1 MSAAEEAAARFRPN
15 SLRATSAALLEW
27 SGLTV
32 EDATVAADVLVAA
45 DLRGVASHGV
55 SNMLRVYVGWL
66 RNGHVNPRPQ
76 IRVLSETPSG
86 ANIDSDRGLGVTEAP
101 RAMHLA
107 IEKAAAT
114 GVGFV
119 TVGNGRHLGMGAYH
133 AMMALPHDM
142 IGLCLSATG
151 PVMVP
156 TFGREPRIGTNPIA
170 FAAPSGKHFPVVC
183 DFALTTVAGNKIT
196 TAQRFGLEIAAGLV
210 ADAEG
215 RPIMQPFVPE
225 ARPDV
230 TVPTGI
236 GLLPLGSTPAM
247 GSHKGYSLAV
257 MVEVLTGILS
267 GTGFGARAGRAI
279 MNHMVAAVDIAAF
292 VDLSRFKDLMDDFI
306 AALQATPPAAGAERV
321 LVPGQ
326 LEWEAEQDRLRH
338 GIPLH
343 PEVVAWFES
352 ACREAGLPCT
362 LEAMTP

>member
-1 MSAAEEAAARFRPN
+1 VTHGKEVTVRFHPD
-15 SLRATSAALLEW
+15 SLRATSATLLEW
-27 SGLTV
+27 GGLTA
-32 EDATVAADVLVAA
+32 EDAAVAADVLVAA

-66 RNGHVNPRPQ
+66 RGGHVNPRPQ
-76 IRVLSETPSG
+76 TRLVSETPSG
-86 ANIDSDRGLGVTEAP
+86 ANIDSDRGLGVSEVP
-101 RAMHLA
+101 RAMRLA
-107 IEKAAAT
+107 IEKAGST
-114 GVGFV
+114 GVGVV

-142 IGLCLSATG
+142 IGVCLSATG

-170 FAAPSGKHFPVVC
+170 FAAPSGKHFPVVA

-215 RPIMQPFVPE
+215 RPMMHPFTPE
-225 ARPDV
+225 ARPDI

-236 GLLPLGSTPAM
+236 GLLPLGSSPEM
-247 GSHKGYSLAV
+247 GSHKGYSLGV
-257 MVEVLTGILS
+257 IVEVLTGILS

-292 VDLSRFKDLMDDFI
+292 VDPVRFKSLMDDFI

-343 PEVVAWFES
+343 PEVVTWFEL
-352 ACREAGLPCT
+352 ACREAGMPCT
-362 LEAMTP
+362 LEVVSS